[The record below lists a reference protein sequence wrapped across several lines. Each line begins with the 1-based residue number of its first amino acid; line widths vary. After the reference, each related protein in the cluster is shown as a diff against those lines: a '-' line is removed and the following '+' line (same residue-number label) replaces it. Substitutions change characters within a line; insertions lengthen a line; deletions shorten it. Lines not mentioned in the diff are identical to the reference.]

1 MLKSGFENV
10 DLSIPMWSFHF
21 FGQFDHT
28 MNQTPYLKL
37 LVKMKHPENTDAT
50 ANLMDDLYQALNEPL
65 TGSDNFSFKNQYADR
80 LKKK

>member
-1 MLKSGFENV
+1 
-10 DLSIPMWSFHF
+10 
-21 FGQFDHT
+21 